1 MGNMPF
7 KKAVAYSKWVSTIAN
22 YVSASQ
28 TIPPEEWTIDKVV
41 DSGTDSLSMVPSG
54 LKMEPT
60 EEQMQAIRQY
70 LIDTKEFANSV
81 YENVVGP
88 MEKGTENKSSLSAIL
103 QFFKESGRFRQVPKL
118 ARPQNELPYEA
129 ALYEYLLGDKPTYEP
144 PKAR

>member
-7 KKAVAYSKWVSTIAN
+7 KKAVAYSRWVATVAP

-28 TIPPEEWTIDKVV
+28 TTPPDEWTIDKVV
-41 DSGTDSLSMVPSG
+41 DSGADALNMIPSG
-54 LKMEPT
+54 LRMEPT
-60 EEQMQAIRQY
+60 QEQMQAIRQY

-81 YENVVGP
+81 YEKVVGP
-88 MEKGTENKSSLSAIL
+88 MEEGTENKSSLTAIL

-118 ARPQNELPYEA
+118 TRPPNELPYEA